1 LAANHHHLYLIH
13 TQTSER
19 ATSAVDPCTWLVSS
33 HGSSIRSVEHLHFP
47 PDKIDFRT
55 TIINDSRKPSTLS
68 PICIPRQVEA
78 MMLCPSDE
86 LSSPVHL
93 VSKVLFRTHES
104 SFSPSL
110 LRSVVSSMDVSTFL
124 GCFAR
129 ASADSLPRQPRNVRT
144 SPEHV
149 IFQENRQPRVHCK
162 PYY

>member
-1 LAANHHHLYLIH
+1 MYLARL
-13 TQTSER
+13 Q
-19 ATSAVDPCTWLVSS
+19 SS
-33 HGSSIRSVEHLHFP
+33 LEYKICGAPPLP

-78 MMLCPSDE
+78 TMLCPSDE
-86 LSSPVHL
+86 PSSLVHL
-93 VSKVLFRTHES
+93 VSKVLFRTRES

-110 LRSVVSSMDVSTFL
+110 LRSVVSSMDVSIIMECV
-124 GCFAR
+124 GR
-129 ASADSLPRQPRNVRT
+129 ASADSPLRQPRNVRT

-149 IFQENRQPRVHCK
+149 IFQEDRQPRVHCE